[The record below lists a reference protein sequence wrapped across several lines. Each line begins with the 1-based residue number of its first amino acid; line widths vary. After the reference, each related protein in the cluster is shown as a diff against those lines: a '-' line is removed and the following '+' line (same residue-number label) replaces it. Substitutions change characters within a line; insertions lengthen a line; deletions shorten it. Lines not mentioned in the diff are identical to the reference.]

1 MDMDDITTIKQKTF
15 ELKQYAGAIMNDIDN
30 KLAEERKRYKDSI
43 DEAVDCKDKR
53 IDKLEG
59 TLLAKEDEIEEVK
72 NENAKLET
80 AIKNMKSVI
89 ESALEI
95 CEGAE

>member
-1 MDMDDITTIKQKTF
+1 MEDITTIKQKTF
-15 ELKQYAGAIMNDIDN
+15 ELKQYASAILNDIDN
-30 KLAEERKRYKDSI
+30 MIAEERKAYKDSI
-43 DEAVDCKDKR
+43 DKVVDSKDKE
-53 IDKLEG
+53 IGKQKG
-59 TLLAKEDEIEEVK
+59 ALLAKDGEIEELK
-72 NENAKLET
+72 NENAKLVT